1 MENTIEM
8 SDYNQPEGAEGGDEA
23 VIDDTPINEDDFQD
37 GLTDNDRLD
46 DAKISSFREENKD
59 DSYRR
64 RKKQLHELSTYG
76 KFDDIKGEYVRRLL
90 RSNYHINPDDGPSSK
105 NFISLLDITK
115 NKLKFSGVEIAY
127 IGTDGMYRFSNNKRN
142 SRYVAAFSRL
152 YDKALEEH
160 KQKARSVIEEETDG
174 ESPEETTENIL
185 EDVMEELHQETAT
198 ASETLAEEAERLEI
212 EGIITTQERREFAGV
227 TAPKGPPEVRIKS
240 LKAQRVAFETNIE
253 LETDPDR
260 QHIRQR
266 AVDVT
271 ERGID
276 DARLEMGQHP
286 ESEEGKHRFR
296 EIVREDIRT
305 KFERFR
311 KWAKENLGA
320 LTAIAISIA
329 GIITTVV
336 VAGKKTIVGA
346 SKGLGAV
353 GKALAGLA
361 KSALPILVPILNLL
375 STILSWGAKGPA
387 FLAQN
392 LWIVAILIAGAIY
405 KYLQNKRKK

>member
-1 MENTIEM
+1 MN
-8 SDYNQPEGAEGGDEA
+8 DFNQPEGAEGGDEG
-23 VIDDTPINEDDFQD
+23 VIDDTPIDEDDFRS
-37 GLTDNDRLD
+37 GLNDSDRLD
-46 DAKISSFREENKD
+46 DAKTSSFRKENSNDRYARRKEKTD
-59 DSYRR
+59 ELGLQGGFDNIKSEYVKRLQGSSYR
-64 RKKQLHELSTYG
+64 
-76 KFDDIKGEYVRRLL
+76 
-90 RSNYHINPDDGPSSK
+90 INPDDGPFSR
-105 NFISLLDITK
+105 NLISRLDITK
-115 NKLKFSGVEIAY
+115 NKLTFNRAEIAY
-127 IGTDGMYRFSNNKRN
+127 IDMDGSYKFSKNKRN
-142 SRYVAAFSRL
+142 SKYLAAYEEL
-152 YDKALEEH
+152 YDKALVERR
-160 KQKARSVIEEETDG
+160 QRARSVIEEETGG
-174 ESPEETTENIL
+174 EAS
-185 EDVMEELHQETAT
+185 EDIHEDAREELHQETTT
-198 ASETLAEEAERLEI
+198 ASETLTEEAERLER

-240 LKAQRVAFETNIE
+240 LKAQKVAFKTNIE
-253 LETDPDR
+253 LETNPDR

-276 DARLEMGQHP
+276 DARLEMGQQP
-286 ESEEGKHRFR
+286 ESEEGRHRYR
-296 EIVREDIRT
+296 ETVREDIRT
-305 KFERFR
+305 KFGKFR

-320 LTAIAISIA
+320 LAAIAISIA

-375 STILSWGAKGPA
+375 STILSWGAKGLA

-405 KYLQNKRKK
+405 KYLQSKRKK